1 MMKQSPAE
9 RLFTLTCYL
18 LSTEIKGLSKQ
29 DIYRAVPGYQ
39 EAKSQD
45 AVDRLFERDKKS
57 LKQAGIQL
65 EVLNNFG
72 FDDGDHARYRI
83 AKESFQ
89 WPKDLKLDSAK
100 LQLLELAAKAWN
112 NQLLEGSAQSGL
124 TKLKSLGL
132 VASNTDLT
140 PFTPRL
146 LIRHAA
152 FAPLARAIEDG
163 NQVAFR
169 YQKPDG
175 AFSERIVSPQ
185 HLRQIEGQWVLLA
198 VHEGQTKNFLLR
210 RIVSDVSIL
219 EAESK
224 KISNQEHQQA
234 EQELNDFV
242 RGNLATLKVAF
253 DTEAALALNPDAE
266 GIAKLNYMD
275 EALLAEDLLEFG
287 SDVEV
292 LEPESLKRRIRA
304 SLKAVI
310 KQHA

>member
-1 MMKQSPAE
+1 MKQSPAE

-57 LKQAGIQL
+57 LKDAGIQL
-65 EVLNNFG
+65 EVINNFG
-72 FDDGDHARYRI
+72 FDEGDTARYRI

-89 WPKDLKLDSAK
+89 WPKGLTLDSAK
-100 LQLLELAAKAWN
+100 MQLLELAAKSWN
-112 NQLLEGSAQSGL
+112 NQVLEGSAQSGL
-124 TKLKSLGL
+124 TRLKSLGL

-146 LIRHAA
+146 LTRHAA
-152 FAPLARAIEDG
+152 FAPLARAIDTG
-163 NQVAFR
+163 AQVAFR
-169 YQKPDG
+169 DQKPDG
-175 AFSERIVSPQ
+175 SLSDRIVDPQ
-185 HLRQIEGQWVLLA
+185 SLRQIEGQWVLLA
-198 VHEGQTKNFLLR
+198 IHDGQAKNFLLR
-210 RIVSDVSIL
+210 RIVSDVTVL
-219 EAESK
+219 EAEAKRLNSA
-224 KISNQEHQQA
+224 ELQQV

-242 RGNLATLKVAF
+242 RGNLATIKVTA
-253 DTEAALALNPDAE
+253 DTEAQLALNPDQN
-266 GIAKLNYMD
+266 GIAKINFMD

-292 LEPESLKRRIRA
+292 IEPDSLKRRIRA
-304 SLKAVI
+304 SLKAVM

>member
-1 MMKQSPAE
+1 MKQSPAE

-39 EAKSQD
+39 DSKSQE
-45 AVDRLFERDKKS
+45 ALDRLFERDKKS
-57 LKQAGIQL
+57 LKEAGIQL
-65 EVLNNFG
+65 EVINNFG
-72 FDDGDHARYRI
+72 FEDGENARYRI

-100 LQLLELAAKAWN
+100 MQLLELAAKAWN

-163 NQVAFR
+163 VQVAFR

-175 AFSERIVSPQ
+175 SLSDRIVSPQ
-185 HLRQIEGQWVLLA
+185 TLRQIEGQWVLLA
-198 VHEGQTKNFLLR
+198 IHDGQAKNFLLR
-210 RIVSDVSIL
+210 RIISELLIVDA
-219 EAESK
+219 EAKRLS
-224 KISNQEHQQA
+224 SQELQQV

-242 RGNLATLKVAF
+242 RGNLAIIKVAF
-253 DTEAALALNPDAE
+253 DTEAQLALKPDDS
-266 GIAKLNYMD
+266 GLAKLNFMD

-287 SDVEV
+287 SDIEV
-292 LEPESLKRRIRA
+292 IEPESLKRRIR
-304 SLKAVI
+304 SHLKAVM

>member
-1 MMKQSPAE
+1 MKQSPAE

-39 EAKSQD
+39 DSKSQE
-45 AVDRLFERDKKS
+45 ALDRLFERDKKS
-57 LKQAGIQL
+57 LKEAGIQL
-65 EVLNNFG
+65 EVINNFG
-72 FDDGDHARYRI
+72 FEDGENARYRI

-100 LQLLELAAKAWN
+100 MQLLELAAKAWN

-163 NQVAFR
+163 VQVAFR

-175 AFSERIVSPQ
+175 SLSDRIVSPQ
-185 HLRQIEGQWVLLA
+185 TLRQIEGQWVLLA
-198 VHEGQTKNFLLR
+198 IHDGQAKNFLLR
-210 RIVSDVSIL
+210 RIISELSIIDA
-219 EAESK
+219 EAKRLS
-224 KISNQEHQQA
+224 SQELQQV

-242 RGNLATLKVAF
+242 RGNLAIIKVAF
-253 DTEAALALNPDAE
+253 DTEAQLALKPDDS
-266 GIAKLNYMD
+266 GLAKLNFMD

-287 SDVEV
+287 SAIEV
-292 LEPESLKRRIRA
+292 TEPESLKRRIR
-304 SLKAVI
+304 SHLKAVM

>member
-1 MMKQSPAE
+1 MKQSPAE

-29 DIYRAVPGYQ
+29 DIYRAVLGYQ

-57 LKQAGIQL
+57 LKDAGIQL
-65 EVLNNFG
+65 EVINNFG
-72 FDDGDHARYRI
+72 FDEGDTARYRI

-89 WPKDLKLDSAK
+89 WPKGLTLDSAK
-100 LQLLELAAKAWN
+100 MQLLELAAKSWN
-112 NQLLEGSAQSGL
+112 NQVLEGSAQSGL
-124 TKLKSLGL
+124 TRLKSLGL

-146 LIRHAA
+146 LTRHAA
-152 FAPLARAIEDG
+152 FAPLARAIDTG
-163 NQVAFR
+163 AQVAFR

-175 AFSERIVSPQ
+175 SLSDRIVDPQ
-185 HLRQIEGQWVLLA
+185 SLRQIEGQWVLLA
-198 VHEGQTKNFLLR
+198 IHDGQAKNFLLR
-210 RIVSDVSIL
+210 RIVSDVTVL
-219 EAESK
+219 EAEAKRLNSA
-224 KISNQEHQQA
+224 ELQQV

-242 RGNLATLKVAF
+242 RGNLATIKVTA
-253 DTEAALALNPDAE
+253 DTEAQLALNPDQN
-266 GIAKLNYMD
+266 GIAKINFMD

-292 LEPESLKRRIRA
+292 IEPDSLKRRIRA
-304 SLKAVI
+304 SLKAVM

>member
-1 MMKQSPAE
+1 MKQSPAE

-39 EAKSQD
+39 DSKSQE
-45 AVDRLFERDKKS
+45 ALDRLFERDKKS
-57 LKQAGIQL
+57 LKEAGIQL
-65 EVLNNFG
+65 EVINNFG
-72 FDDGDHARYRI
+72 FEDGENARYRI

-100 LQLLELAAKAWN
+100 MQLLELAAKAWN

-152 FAPLARAIEDG
+152 FAPLAKAIEDG
-163 NQVAFR
+163 VQVAFR

-175 AFSERIVSPQ
+175 SLSDRIVSPQ
-185 HLRQIEGQWVLLA
+185 TLRQIEGQWVLLA
-198 VHEGQTKNFLLR
+198 IHEGQAKNFLLR
-210 RIVSDVSIL
+210 RIISELSIIDAGAKRL
-219 EAESK
+219 
-224 KISNQEHQQA
+224 SNQELQQV

-242 RGNLATLKVAF
+242 RGNLAIIKVAF
-253 DTEAALALNPDAE
+253 DTEAQLALKPDDS
-266 GIAKLNYMD
+266 GLAKLNFMD

-287 SDVEV
+287 SDIEV
-292 LEPESLKRRIRA
+292 IEPESLKRRIR
-304 SLKAVI
+304 SQLKAVM

>member
-1 MMKQSPAE
+1 MKQSPAE

-57 LKQAGIQL
+57 LKEAGIQL
-65 EVLNNFG
+65 EVINNFG
-72 FDDGDHARYRI
+72 FDEGDTARYRI

-89 WPKDLKLDSAK
+89 WPKGLTLDSAK
-100 LQLLELAAKAWN
+100 MQLLELAAKSWN
-112 NQLLEGSAQSGL
+112 NQVLEGSAQSGL
-124 TKLKSLGL
+124 TRLKSLGL

-146 LIRHAA
+146 LTRHAA
-152 FAPLARAIEDG
+152 FAPLARSIDAG
-163 NQVAFR
+163 TQVAFR

-175 AFSERIVSPQ
+175 SLSDRIVDPQ
-185 HLRQIEGQWVLLA
+185 SLRQIEGQWVLLA
-198 VHEGQTKNFLLR
+198 IHEGQTKNFLLR
-210 RIVSDVSIL
+210 RIVSDVTAL
-219 EAESK
+219 EAEAKRLSPAEL
-224 KISNQEHQQA
+224 QLV

-242 RGNLATLKVAF
+242 RGNLATIKVTA
-253 DTEAALALNPDAE
+253 DTEAQLSLSPGQD
-266 GIAKLNYMD
+266 GIAKINYMD

-292 LEPESLKRRIRA
+292 IEPESLKRRIRA
-304 SLKAVI
+304 SLKAVM

>member
-1 MMKQSPAE
+1 MKQSPAE

-39 EAKSQD
+39 DAKSQD

-57 LKQAGIQL
+57 LKEAGIQL
-65 EVLNNFG
+65 EVINNFG
-72 FDDGDHARYRI
+72 FEEGEQARYRI
-83 AKESFQ
+83 AKESFS
-89 WPKDLKLDSAK
+89 WPKDLTLDSAK
-100 LQLLELAAKAWN
+100 MQLLELAAKAWN

-132 VASNTDLT
+132 VPSNTDLT

-152 FAPLARAIEDG
+152 FAPLAKAIEECT
-163 NQVAFR
+163 QVAFR

-175 AFSERIVSPQ
+175 SLSDRIVSPQ
-185 HLRQIEGQWVLLA
+185 LLRQIEGQWVLLA
-198 VHEGQTKNFLLR
+198 VHEGQAKNFLLR
-210 RIVSDVSIL
+210 RIVSEVTVL
-219 EAESK
+219 EVEAKTLS
-224 KISNQEHQQA
+224 SQELQLV

-242 RGNLATLKVAF
+242 RGNVATIKVAL
-253 DTEAALALNPDAE
+253 DTEARLALNPDE
-266 GIAKLNYMD
+266 SGIAKLNYMD
-275 EALLAEDLLEFG
+275 EALLAEDLLEYG

-292 LEPESLKRRIRA
+292 VEPESLKRRIRA
-304 SLKAVI
+304 ALKAVI
-310 KQHA
+310 KHHA

>member
-1 MMKQSPAE
+1 MKQSPAE

-39 EAKSQD
+39 DSKSQD
-45 AVDRLFERDKKS
+45 ALDRLFERDKKS
-57 LKQAGIQL
+57 LKEAGIQL
-65 EVLNNFG
+65 EVINNLG
-72 FDDGDHARYRI
+72 FEDGENARYRI

-100 LQLLELAAKAWN
+100 MQLLELAAKAWN

-140 PFTPRL
+140 PFAPRL

-163 NQVAFR
+163 LQVAFR

-175 AFSERIVSPQ
+175 AISDRIVSPQ
-185 HLRQIEGQWVLLA
+185 TLRQIEGQWVLLA
-198 VHEGQTKNFLLR
+198 VHDGQAKNFLLR
-210 RIVSDVSIL
+210 RIVSELSIL
-219 EAESK
+219 DAEAKRLS
-224 KISNQEHQQA
+224 SQELKQV

-242 RGNLATLKVAF
+242 RGNLAIIQVAF
-253 DTEAALALNPDAE
+253 DTEAQLALKPDDA
-266 GIAKLNYMD
+266 GLAKLNFMD

-287 SDVEV
+287 SDIEV
-292 LEPESLKRRIRA
+292 IEPESLKRRIRA
-304 SLKAVI
+304 HLKAVM

>member
-1 MMKQSPAE
+1 MKQSPAE

-29 DIYRAVPGYQ
+29 DIFRAVPGYQ
-39 EAKSQD
+39 DSKTED
-45 AVDRLFERDKKS
+45 AANRLFERDKTS
-57 LKQAGIQL
+57 LKDAGIQL
-65 EVLNNFG
+65 EVINNFG
-72 FDDGDHARYRI
+72 FEDAEAARYRI

-89 WPKDLKLDSAK
+89 WPKGLKLDSAK
-100 LQLLELAAKAWN
+100 LQLLELAAKSWN
-112 NQLLEGSAQSGL
+112 NQVLEGSAQSGL
-124 TKLKSLGL
+124 TRLKSLGL

-146 LIRHAA
+146 LTRHPA
-152 FAPLARAIEDG
+152 FSQLASAIDSG

-175 AFSERIVSPQ
+175 SLSDRIVSPQ
-185 HLRQIEGQWVLLA
+185 SLRQIEGQWVLLA

-210 RIVSDVSIL
+210 RIVSEVTIS
-219 EAESK
+219 EAETKRLTSA
-224 KISNQEHQQA
+224 ELQQV

-242 RGNLATLKVAF
+242 QGNLATIKVTG
-253 DTEAALALNPDAE
+253 DTEAQLALNPGED
-266 GIAKLNYMD
+266 GIANINFMD

-292 LEPESLKRRIRA
+292 IEPESLKRRIRA

>member
-1 MMKQSPAE
+1 MKQSPAE

-29 DIYRAVPGYQ
+29 DIFRAVPGYQ
-39 EAKSQD
+39 DAKSQD
-45 AVDRLFERDKKS
+45 ALDRLFERDKNS
-57 LKQAGIQL
+57 LKEAGIQL
-65 EVLNNFG
+65 EVINNFG
-72 FDDGDHARYRI
+72 FDEGDHARYRI
-83 AKESFQ
+83 AKESFS

-100 LQLLELAAKAWN
+100 MQLLELAAKAWN

-152 FAPLARAIEDG
+152 FAPLAKAIEERT
-163 NQVAFR
+163 QVAFR

-175 AFSERIVSPQ
+175 LLSDRIVSPQ
-185 HLRQIEGQWVLLA
+185 LLRQIEGQWVLLA
-198 VHEGQTKNFLLR
+198 VHEGQAKNFLLR
-210 RIVSDVSIL
+210 RIVSEVSVL
-219 EAESK
+219 EVEAKTLS
-224 KISNQEHQQA
+224 SQELQLV

-242 RGNLATLKVAF
+242 RGNLATIKVAL
-253 DTEAALALNPDAE
+253 DTEAQLALSPDE
-266 GIAKLNYMD
+266 LGIAKFNYMD
-275 EALLAEDLLEFG
+275 EALLAEDLLEYG

-292 LEPESLKRRIRA
+292 IEPDSLKRRIRA
-304 SLKAVI
+304 ALKAVI
-310 KQHA
+310 KNHA

>member
-1 MMKQSPAE
+1 MKQSPAE

-29 DIYRAVPGYQ
+29 DIFRAVPGYQ
-39 EAKSQD
+39 DVKSQE
-45 AVDRLFERDKKS
+45 ALEKLFDRDKKS
-57 LKQAGIQL
+57 LKAAGIQL
-65 EVLNNFG
+65 EVITNFG
-72 FDDGDHARYRI
+72 FEDAESARYRI

-89 WPKDLKLDSAK
+89 WPKDLELDSAK

-152 FAPLARAIEDG
+152 FGPLAKSIEDG

-175 AFSERIVSPQ
+175 SLSERIVSPQ
-185 HLRQIEGQWVLLA
+185 TLRQIEGQWVLLA
-198 VHEGQTKNFLLR
+198 VHEGQPKNFLLR
-210 RIVSDVSIL
+210 RIVSDVSVL

-224 KISNQEHQQA
+224 QLSSQELQQA

-242 RGNLATLKVAF
+242 RGNLATIKVVP
-253 DTEAALALNPDAE
+253 DTEAQLALNPDAS
-266 GIAKLNYMD
+266 GIAKINYMD

-292 LEPESLKRRIRA
+292 VEPESLKRRIRA
-304 SLKAVI
+304 SLKAVM